1 MKNEEARVSGWAS
14 FFPIGGVG
22 SSRTCWNPPSLI
34 GLGGLRIQIWTV
46 RGRPIWLFLPEVT
59 RTNGPKIGLSDEP
72 LSVSEVGFKELVAE
86 GMETMKKQTI
96 LVALVVLMGVSLVS
110 QAEPGRLA
118 IAGRSGT
125 LGLGGELVVNV
136 LPNAN
141 VRLGAGYMNLGINGE
156 MADIDYDFSLDL
168 LTFPIT
174 IDWYPFKN
182 SFHISGGIVLNQ
194 TEVGLDGR
202 YSGTLQIG
210 DTTYTAGEIGTLSGD
225 ITFDKVA
232 PYIGIGWGNAFG
244 KSGRWGLIGD
254 LGVAYTGSPNVALSA
269 TGTLASD
276 PTFQGNLAREEA
288 DIQDDVDGYKFYPV
302 LSTSLYFRF

>member
-1 MKNEEARVSGWAS
+1 MSGVV
-14 FFPIGGVG
+14 FRELGV
-22 SSRTCWNPPSLI
+22 
-34 GLGGLRIQIWTV
+34 
-46 RGRPIWLFLPEVT
+46 
-59 RTNGPKIGLSDEP
+59 
-72 LSVSEVGFKELVAE
+72 E
-86 GMETMKKQTI
+86 GIETMKKQTI
-96 LVALVVLMGVSLVS
+96 LVSIFVLMGTSLAL
-110 QAEPGRLA
+110 QAQPERLA

-125 LGLGGELVVNV
+125 LGLGGELVVKV

-141 VRLGAGYMNLGINGE
+141 VRLGAGYMNLGLNGE
-156 MADIDYDFSLDL
+156 ISDIKYDFSLDL

-174 IDWYPFKN
+174 VDWYPFQN
-182 SFHISGGIVLNQ
+182 PFHISGGIVLNQ

-210 DTTYTAGEIGTLSGD
+210 DTTYSADEIGTLSGD
-225 ITFDKVA
+225 LTFDKVA

-244 KSGRWGLIGD
+244 KSKRWGFISD

-269 TGTLASD
+269 TGTLASN

-288 DIQDDVDGYKFYPV
+288 DMQGDVDEYKFYPV